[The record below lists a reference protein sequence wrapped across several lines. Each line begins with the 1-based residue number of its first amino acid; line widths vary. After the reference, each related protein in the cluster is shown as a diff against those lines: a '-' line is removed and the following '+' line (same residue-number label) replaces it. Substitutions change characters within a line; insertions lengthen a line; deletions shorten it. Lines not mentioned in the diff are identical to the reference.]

1 MSNPRLCEHELR
13 GCGPQGAAIY
23 SVKSPAQTWLHA
35 VSSSDA
41 SRRGASLARV
51 MVD

>member
-1 MSNPRLCEHELR
+1 MSNPRLCEHEMR
-13 GCGPQGAAIY
+13 GGPQGAAIY
-23 SVKSPAQTWLHA
+23 SVKSPAQTWLSHA